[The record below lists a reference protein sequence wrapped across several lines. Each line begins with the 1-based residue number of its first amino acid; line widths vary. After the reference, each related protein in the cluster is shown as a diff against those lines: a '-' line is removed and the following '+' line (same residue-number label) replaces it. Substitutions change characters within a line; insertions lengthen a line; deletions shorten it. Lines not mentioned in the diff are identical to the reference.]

1 MMVKEKKDRENRKK
15 QKTSPDCDLDGG
27 YCSPI
32 KTLRD
37 VSVENIRLV
46 LINSRYAQILLSLT
60 IFGVIL
66 RFYNLGY
73 NSLWLDEAVT
83 YETSVKSFGE
93 IWTIISS
100 GDFNPP
106 LFYWMEHVMLFF
118 GNNEFILRFIP
129 AVLGVLTIPLFY
141 LIGKELLDRNVGI
154 LAATLLAFSSFH
166 IYYSQEARA
175 YSAMLFLASLSI
187 LFFLKAIQE
196 NDTKNWVLFG
206 LFSAVAFWLHFYVI
220 VLIASLILYA
230 LIVQLPRYRENLI
243 TIKPVAAGAITFLVL
258 CFPLIILTIQRF
270 ASRTE
275 SAPTFGVQ
283 GFAIIFE
290 TFRQMSTFGDIGFF
304 VLVSLFIIGLVQIFM
319 IEKKK
324 GMLILTILLFTFL
337 ISYLLS
343 YKMPMMPRHLIFLL
357 IIFFMGIALSY
368 RVFYSIFRHYGT
380 LYILVVILIIINIP
394 VLANYYSGYSKEDW
408 RGFSGKMQNVTQVGD
423 KIVLVPSYMSIPFNY
438 YYSNTTDKTFE
449 YGASTVQD
457 LNNISAQRENGTIFF
472 IVTND
477 IMAVNPKGDEIV
489 WLKENTKFSGQNTGI
504 YLFTAD

>member
-1 MMVKEKKDRENRKK
+1 MVKKKKDGEAGKK
-15 QKTSPDCDLDGG
+15 QKCSPDCDLDGG
-27 YCSPI
+27 YCNPI
-32 KTLRD
+32 KTLQD
-37 VSVENIRLV
+37 ISVENFKSI

-60 IFGVIL
+60 IFGALL

-73 NSLWLDEAVT
+73 NSIWLDEAVT

-106 LFYWMEHVMLFF
+106 LFYWMEHIMLFF
-118 GNNEFILRFIP
+118 GNNEFILRIIP

-154 LAATLLAFSSFH
+154 LTAALLAFSSFH

-175 YSAMLFLASLSI
+175 YSAMLFFASLSI
-187 LFFLKAIQE
+187 LFFLKAIKE

-220 VLIASLILYA
+220 VLIASLILYT
-230 LIVQLPRYRENLI
+230 LIFQLSRYRESLI
-243 TIKPVAAGAITFLVL
+243 TIKPLAAGAITFLVL
-258 CFPLIILTIQRF
+258 CFPIIILTIQRF
-270 ASRTE
+270 ATRTE
-275 SAPTFGVQ
+275 SAPTFGAQ
-283 GFAIIFE
+283 GFEIIFE

-304 VLVSLFIIGLVQIFM
+304 VLVGLFILGLVQLFV

-324 GMLILTILLFTFL
+324 GLLLLTILLFTFL
-337 ISYLLS
+337 ISYLIS
-343 YKMPMMPRHLIFLL
+343 FKMPMMPRHLIFLL

-368 RVFYSIFRHYGT
+368 RFFYTIFRHPGT
-380 LYILVVILIIINIP
+380 VYILMAILIIINIP

-408 RGFSGKMQNVTQVGD
+408 RGFSGNMQNMTQVGD

-449 YGASTVQD
+449 YGATTVQD
-457 LNNISAQRENGTIFF
+457 LNNISSQRENETIFF
-472 IVTND
+472 VVTND
-477 IMAVNPKGDEIV
+477 IIAVNPKGDEIA
-489 WLKENTKFSGQNTGI
+489 WLKENTKFLSQNTGI
-504 YLFTAD
+504 YLFTVG